1 MKDSRLYGKFTLD
14 FPDSHKI
21 MPLSDAAFR
30 CLVEATLWSR
40 KHLTDGLLPSRY
52 AVARWSLSVLEEL
65 TSNDASNPSLEV
77 VEGGYQIRDFA
88 QHQDTRADIDA
99 RRERNKA
106 NGQKGGLAKAK
117 RSAKRVGKQ
126 VASESVSENVAETE
140 TYIKEDRGA
149 FDASFDAFWTAYPR
163 KVGRKAASK
172 AYAKAVTEIDPD
184 TLLIAARSYAQSV
197 DGSDPKFV
205 AHPTT
210 WLNQG
215 RWDEFTPAAT
225 QSPED
230 FVRDCWREGTIAP
243 ITDRCGRKPD
253 CIRWPDPMPD
263 DFDRDMFLVD
273 FRRGWIEENRAELV
287 EALRGR
293 L

>member
-1 MKDSRLYGKFTLD
+1 MKDERLYAKFTLD
-14 FPDSHKI
+14 FPDHPKI
-21 MPLSDAAFR
+21 LCLSAEAKWA
-30 CLVEATLWSR
+30 LVELTIYSR
-40 KHLTDGLLPSRY
+40 RHMTDGFVSKSVALAKHGASVCQELASNDAHHPSLIEVDEGY
-52 AVARWSLSVLEEL
+52 QIHDFAAHQSTKAEIEEL
-65 TSNDASNPSLEV
+65 TEK
-77 VEGGYQIRDFA
+77 R
-88 QHQDTRADIDA
+88 RAA
-99 RRERNKA
+99 GR
-106 NGQKGGLAKAK
+106 KGGEARA
-117 RSAKRVGKQ
+117 KQ
-126 VASESVSENVAETE
+126 VPKQVPKQNRSKIKPETE